1 MCPSLST
8 RGDFF
13 YNKKL
18 VFAVATIVIVVITA
32 DMIISSFYDVLTS
45 SLLPNDIQFQT
56 SDFVSATTIILFIVI
71 TAIIYGVGWTFFSAL
86 IDNAGKSLQ
95 KSPMPYFEQ
104 ISKALTII
112 KYAIFGIL
120 SLLVIEMLF
129 FSYYHSFLL
138 IAATVVSYV
147 PASVIL
153 CMLCYNLLFWYRSN
167 RRRYVVLLYALST
180 AMVAIAIGLNA
191 AIYSGLL
198 LLQKPDIISSSQLEE
213 VHFTEISVSTAGWA
227 GALYFVGWIPFLLGF
242 MLVWGGSVFL
252 LRDFS
257 YKIGKVKLWLIVSLP
272 LAAYLIAIVPTM
284 MLISENRFVFDD
296 PSLLSF
302 RILFKSAVVVGG
314 LFFGMI
320 FFVIARTVEQV
331 PQTRAVIAYVSVA
344 GLGITMLTILLAS
357 PVYHAT
363 YPPFGVSS
371 SSFVVFASYMVSI
384 GFYYSAVSVSQD
396 VRLRRDIRALAKSET
411 QFLDSIAYSQMER
424 EVKQRAFDVA
434 KKLQYELTEQTG
446 IQSTLNDKDIATY
459 LEQVMEEIRRDGSR
473 SRDRALEKDDEDS
486 GEREKSDS
494 GPA

>member
-1 MCPSLST
+1 MCPPFVT
-8 RGDFF
+8 QGNFR

-18 VFAVATIVIVVITA
+18 VIAIATILIVVITA

-56 SDFVSATTIILFIVI
+56 SNFVSAVTTIILFIVI
-71 TAIIYGVGWTFFSAL
+71 IAITYGVGWPFFSAL
-86 IDNAGKSLQ
+86 IDNAGKSLP
-95 KSPMPYFEQ
+95 KSPMRYFEP

-120 SLLVIEMLF
+120 GLLIIEMLF
-129 FSYYHSFLL
+129 FSYYHTILL
-138 IAATVVSYV
+138 IAATVVSYI

-153 CMLCYNLLFWYRSN
+153 AMLCYNLSSWYRSN
-167 RRRYVVLLYALST
+167 RRRYAVLLYALST

-191 AIYSGLL
+191 AIYGGL
-198 LLQKPDIISSSQLEE
+198 LLQKPDIISYSQIGE
-213 VHFTEISVSTAGWA
+213 VHFTEISASTAGWA
-227 GALYFVGWIPFLLGF
+227 GALYLIGWIPFLFGF
-242 MLVWGGSVFL
+242 MLVWGGSVLL

-284 MLISENRFVFDD
+284 MLISENKFVFDD

-320 FFVIARTVEQV
+320 FFVIARTIEQI
-331 PQTRAVIAYVSVA
+331 PRTISVIAYVSVA

-357 PVYHAT
+357 PVYHAI

-371 SSFVVFASYMVSI
+371 SSFVVFASYMVSV
-384 GFYYSAVSVSQD
+384 GFYYSAVSISQD
-396 VRLRRDIRALAKSET
+396 VRLRRDIRALATSDT

-424 EVKQRAFDVA
+424 AIKRRAFDVA
-434 KKLQYELTEQTG
+434 KKLQHELTEQTG
-446 IQSTLNDKDIATY
+446 IQSTLNDKDIAIY
-459 LEQVMEEIRRDGSR
+459 LEQVIEEVRSDRRSPHR
-473 SRDRALEKDDEDS
+473 TRQKNDED
-486 GEREKSDS
+486 GEDRQSNSE
-494 GPA
+494 PA

>member
-1 MCPSLST
+1 MCPSISM
-8 RGDFF
+8 RGDFS

-18 VFAVATIVIVVITA
+18 VIAVAAIVIVVITA
-32 DMIISSFYDVLTS
+32 DMVMSSFYDVLDST
-45 SLLPNDIQFQT
+45 LLPNDIQFQT
-56 SDFVSATTIILFIVI
+56 TDFVSAVTPIILFIVI
-71 TAIIYGVGWTFFSAL
+71 TVIIYGVGWPFFSAF
-86 IDNAGKSLQ
+86 IDKAGKSLR
-95 KSPMPYFEQ
+95 KSPVPYFEQ
-104 ISKALTII
+104 ISKALTLIRYI
-112 KYAIFGIL
+112 VFAILG
-120 SLLVIEMLF
+120 LLIIEMLF
-129 FSYYHSFLL
+129 FSYYHTILL
-138 IAATVVSYV
+138 IAATVVTFI
-147 PASVIL
+147 PASMIL
-153 CMLCYNLLFWYRSN
+153 SMLCYNLLSWYRSN
-167 RRRYVVLLYALST
+167 IQRYVVLLYALST

-198 LLQKPDIISSSQLEE
+198 LQNPGIISFSQLEE

-242 MLVWGGSVFL
+242 MLVWGGSMFL

-331 PQTRAVIAYVSVA
+331 PQTRAVIAYVSIA

-396 VRLRRDIRALAKSET
+396 VRLRRDIRALATSET

-424 EVKQRAFDVA
+424 EIKQRAFNVA
-434 KKLQYELTEQTG
+434 KKLQSELTEQTG
-446 IQSTLNDKDIATY
+446 IQSTLNDKDIANY
-459 LEQVMEEIRRDGSR
+459 LEQVIEEIRRDDSSR
-473 SRDRALEKDDEDS
+473 HRTL
-486 GEREKSDS
+486 
-494 GPA
+494 

>member
-8 RGDFF
+8 RGDFL

-18 VFAVATIVIVVITA
+18 VFAVAAIVIVVITA

-45 SLLPNDIQFQT
+45 SLLSNDTQFQT
-56 SDFVSATTIILFIVI
+56 SDFVSAVTTIILFIVI
-71 TAIIYGVGWTFFSAL
+71 TAIIYGIGWPFLTTL
-86 IDNAGKSLQ
+86 IDNAGKSLR

-104 ISKALTII
+104 ISKSLTII
-112 KYAIFGIL
+112 KYAIFAIL
-120 SLLVIEMLF
+120 CVLVIEMLF
-129 FSYYHSFLL
+129 FSYYHSLLL
-138 IAATVVSYV
+138 IAATVVSYI

-153 CMLCYNLLFWYRSN
+153 GMLCYNLLSWYRSN
-167 RRRYVVLLYALST
+167 IQRYVVLLYALST
-180 AMVAIAIGLNA
+180 AMVAIAVGLNA

-198 LLQKPDIISSSQLEE
+198 LQKPEIISFSQLEE

-257 YKIGKVKLWLIVSLP
+257 YKIGKLKLWLIMSLP

-302 RILFKSAVVVGG
+302 RILFKLAVVVGG

-320 FFVIARTVEQV
+320 FFVIARTIEQIS
-331 PQTRAVIAYVSVA
+331 QTRALRAYVSVA

-396 VRLRRDIRALAKSET
+396 VRLRRDIRALATSET
-411 QFLDSIAYSQMER
+411 QFLDSIAYSQMEK
-424 EVKQRAFDVA
+424 EIKQRAFKVA
-434 KKLQYELTEQTG
+434 KKLRHELAEQTG
-446 IQSTLNDKDIATY
+446 IQSTLNDRDIASY
-459 LEQVMEEIRRDGSR
+459 LEQVIEEIRRDSR
-473 SRDRALEKDDEDS
+473 SRSRTLEKNDEDR
-486 GEREKSDS
+486 GDTKI
-494 GPA
+494 

>member
-1 MCPSLST
+1 MCPSLFT

-18 VFAVATIVIVVITA
+18 VIAVAAIVIVVIMA
-32 DMIISSFYDVLTS
+32 DMIISSFYDVLTPT
-45 SLLPNDIQFQT
+45 LLPNDTQFQT
-56 SDFVSATTIILFIVI
+56 SDLLSAVTTTIILFIVI
-71 TAIIYGVGWTFFSAL
+71 TAIIYGVGWQFFSAL
-86 IDNAGKSLQ
+86 IDNAGKSLR

-104 ISKALTII
+104 ISKVLTII
-112 KYAIFGIL
+112 KYAIFAIL
-120 SLLVIEMLF
+120 GLLVIEMLF
-129 FSYYHSFLL
+129 FSYYHTLL
-138 IAATVVSYV
+138 IIAATMISYI

-153 CMLCYNLLFWYRSN
+153 SMLCYNFLSWYRSN
-167 RRRYVVLLYALST
+167 RRYVVLLYALST

-198 LLQKPDIISSSQLEE
+198 LQKPGIISFSQIEE
-213 VHFTEISVSTAGWA
+213 VHFTEISASTAGWA

-272 LAAYLIAIVPTM
+272 LVAYLIAIVPTM
-284 MLISENRFVFDD
+284 MLISENKFVFDD

-302 RILFKSAVVVGG
+302 RILFKLAVVAGG
-314 LFFGMI
+314 IFFGMI
-320 FFVIARTVEQV
+320 FFVIARTIEQI

-363 YPPFGVSS
+363 HPPFGTAS

-384 GFYYSAVSVSQD
+384 GFYYSAVSISQD
-396 VRLRRDIRALAKSET
+396 VKLRRDIRALATSDI
-411 QFLDSIAYSQMER
+411 QLLDSIAYSQMER
-424 EVKQRAFDVA
+424 EIKQRVFDVA
-434 KKLQYELTEQTG
+434 KKLQHERTEQTG

-459 LEQVMEEIRRDGSR
+459 LQQVIEEVRRDGR
-473 SRDRALEKDDEDS
+473 TRRRTAQKNDED
-486 GEREKSDS
+486 EEDRKSDS
-494 GPA
+494 DPA

>member
-1 MCPSLST
+1 MCPSLSMQA
-8 RGDFF
+8 GFF

-18 VFAVATIVIVVITA
+18 VFAVAAIVIFLITA

-45 SLLPNDIQFQT
+45 TLLPNEIEFQI
-56 SDFVSATTIILFIVI
+56 SNFVLAEITTIILFVVI
-71 TAIIYGVGWTFFSAL
+71 TVITYGVGWPFFSAL
-86 IDNAGKSLQ
+86 IDKARKSLR
-95 KSPMPYFEQ
+95 KSPMPFFEQ
-104 ISKALTII
+104 SSKALTLI
-112 KYAIFGIL
+112 KYIIIAILG
-120 SLLVIEMLF
+120 LLVIEMLI
-129 FSYYHSFLL
+129 FSYYHTILL
-138 IAATVVSYV
+138 ILATVVTFI
-147 PASVIL
+147 PASMIL
-153 CMLCYNLLFWYRSN
+153 SMLCYNLLSWYRSN
-167 RRRYVVLLYALST
+167 MQRYVVLLYALST

-198 LLQKPDIISSSQLEE
+198 LQKPDIISLSQLEE
-213 VHFTEISVSTAGWA
+213 DVHFTEISASTAGWA

-257 YKIGKVKLWLIVSLP
+257 YKIGKVRLWLIVSLP

-284 MLISENRFVFDD
+284 TLISENRFVFDD

-320 FFVIARTVEQV
+320 FFVIARTIEQI
-331 PQTRAVIAYVSVA
+331 PQTRAVIAYVGVA

-363 YPPFGVSS
+363 YPPFGASS

-396 VRLRRDIRALAKSET
+396 VRLRRDIRALATSDT

-424 EVKQRAFDVA
+424 EIKQRAFDVA
-434 KKLQYELTEQTG
+434 KKLQHELTEQTG
-446 IQSTLNDKDIATY
+446 IQSTLNDKDIASY
-459 LEQVMEEIRRDGSR
+459 LEQVIEEVRRGRKSTHTMRQKNDQDREDGQSN
-473 SRDRALEKDDEDS
+473 SE
-486 GEREKSDS
+486 
-494 GPA
+494 PT

>member
-1 MCPSLST
+1 M
-8 RGDFF
+8 
-13 YNKKL
+13 
-18 VFAVATIVIVVITA
+18 
-32 DMIISSFYDVLTS
+32 
-45 SLLPNDIQFQT
+45 Q
-56 SDFVSATTIILFIVI
+56 
-71 TAIIYGVGWTFFSAL
+71 
-86 IDNAGKSLQ
+86 
-95 KSPMPYFEQ
+95 
-104 ISKALTII
+104 
-112 KYAIFGIL
+112 
-120 SLLVIEMLF
+120 
-129 FSYYHSFLL
+129 
-138 IAATVVSYV
+138 
-147 PASVIL
+147 
-153 CMLCYNLLFWYRSN
+153 
-167 RRRYVVLLYALST
+167 RYVVLLYALST

-198 LLQKPDIISSSQLEE
+198 LQKPDIISFSQLEE

-242 MLVWGGSVFL
+242 ILVWGGSVFL

-302 RILFKSAVVVGG
+302 RILFKLAVVVGG

-320 FFVIARTVEQV
+320 FFVIARTIEQI
-331 PQTRAVIAYVSVA
+331 PQTRALIAYVSIA

-396 VRLRRDIRALAKSET
+396 VRLRRDIRALATSET

-424 EVKQRAFDVA
+424 EVKQRAFNVA
-434 KKLQYELTEQTG
+434 KKLQHELTEQTG
-446 IQSTLNDKDIATY
+446 IQSTLNDKDIASY
-459 LEQVMEEIRRDGSR
+459 LEQVIEEIRRDGGSR
-473 SRDRALEKDDEDS
+473 SKTLEKNDED
-486 GEREKSDS
+486 REDTKI
-494 GPA
+494 